1 MPLDATQLNLL
12 GSKLSVFAY
21 ILLAEAADTE
31 AVQKNLKN
39 DNLKKT
45 LSDKADRLNISG
57 NWLVLL
63 SDIILGAAAYAEI
76 NENPDV
82 PISEATRLNLITAW
96 LSILTDILS
105 LVATIEAAKS

>member
-1 MPLDATQLNLL
+1 MPSDATQLNLL
-12 GSKLSVFAY
+12 GTKLSVFAY
-21 ILLAEAADTE
+21 ILLAEAADAE
-31 AVQKNLKN
+31 AAQKNLQN

-63 SDIILGAAAYAEI
+63 SDIILGVAAYAEL

-82 PISEATRLNLITAW
+82 PISEATRLNLINVWITL
-96 LSILTDILS
+96 LSDIIALAAA
-105 LVATIEAAKS
+105 VEAANS